1 MSSENKDV
9 QHLMCFHTTYNR
21 QQDVRFTPA
30 LIINDPLNK
39 PANMIGCRIGKEGGR
54 GMVAERERNS
64 GCRNNI
70 IRISE
75 GKDMKERGKE
85 GCRSCSRTTKG
96 ETKRIREADLRGS
109 DDIIQE
115 C

>member
-1 MSSENKDV
+1 
-9 QHLMCFHTTYNR
+9 
-21 QQDVRFTPA
+21 
-30 LIINDPLNK
+30 
-39 PANMIGCRIGKEGGR
+39 
-54 GMVAERERNS
+54 MVAERERNS
-64 GCRNNI
+64 GYRNNI

-96 ETKRIREADLRGS
+96 ETRRIREADLRGS
-109 DDIIQE
+109 DDIIRE